1 MESEKKKPHKVVKR
15 VRGGSDNVKEPQ
27 ISWVKASMLTD
38 EEKAVINSL
47 RRISIN
53 ARRKA
58 YKRKSA
64 VTIIR
69 NGRILRVHS
78 NRKVKSV
85 GVVKKIEIA
94 VDINKP
100 IRIK

>member
-1 MESEKKKPHKVVKR
+1 MESEKKKLHKVVKR
-15 VRGGSDNVKEPQ
+15 VKGVSNNVSEPE
-27 ISWVKASMLTD
+27 ISWVKTSKLTD

-58 YKRKSA
+58 YRKKSA

>member
-1 MESEKKKPHKVVKR
+1 MESKKKKPLKVVKLAR
-15 VRGGSDNVKEPQ
+15 EESNNVKEPQ
-27 ISWVKASMLTD
+27 ISLVKASMLTD

-85 GVVKKIEIA
+85 GVVKKIEIV

>member
-1 MESEKKKPHKVVKR
+1 MEKKKIQKGVKKGR
-15 VRGGSDNVKEPQ
+15 SESNNVEEPQ
-27 ISWVKASMLTD
+27 ILLVKSSKLTI
-38 EEKAVINSL
+38 EEKAVKNSL

-53 ARRKA
+53 ARRRA
-58 YKRKSA
+58 YRKKSA
-64 VTIIR
+64 VTIIK
-69 NGRILRVHS
+69 NGRILKIHS

-85 GVVKKIEIA
+85 GIVKNIAIE

>member
-1 MESEKKKPHKVVKR
+1 MEKKKSHKVVKKEQ
-15 VRGGSDNVKEPQ
+15 GESGNVGEPVVPFMK
-27 ISWVKASMLTD
+27 SKVPTD

-47 RRISIN
+47 WRISIN

-58 YKRKSA
+58 YRKKSA

-78 NRKVKSV
+78 NRKARSV
-85 GVVKKIEIA
+85 GVVKKIEIT
-94 VDINKP
+94 VDIKKP